1 MERNPSI
8 WLALAFVLGA
18 CSGEEAGVT
27 LSGAVARPGKY
38 AHRTGWAVADYV
50 KAAGGYTREAVV
62 NEGRLIRVIRDS
74 VTNEETNRSWW
85 PLVSSPRVVA
95 GDLILVPLRTYTVR
109 MDSVRAIEDL
119 SIQWQEREYRVPRGW
134 MAEGRTSAGVMVV
147 SIIGVGTVFGNGDGE
162 AMGRFQYLYLHL
174 HPEVFHE
181 LALPG
186 GSPVSNRL
194 VLEDARGV
202 HQSVFPRLRHRSGE
216 RAEMPPEGH
225 MRVLAG
231 VWPKPRSK
239 ASPGS
244 GMRKRKYKDGREWT
258 TFPDGRQRTVFP
270 HGRVEVEFA
279 DGSRKTHHPDGG
291 VESTDAGGNVRVT
304 HPDGRISATFAD
316 GNREERLI
324 DGRIVQHFKTG
335 TRRTI
340 FPGGTEKTQFADGTV
355 HVKRRDGTVEMSFPE
370 GASETR
376 HADGRITAVTR
387 DGHRVTIFPNGRRL
401 TRAADGT
408 VLEEF
413 ADGRRVQSG
422 PDGERVEVFIDGTR
436 RTALKNGATVIEK
449 PDGSRVER
457 HADGTIIEITPDGR
471 RVQTGVDG
479 IRLETRPDGT
489 EIQTDTAGNRLETF
503 PDGRRTQTDV
513 EGNRVEEF
521 PDGMRIKTFANAYR
535 YWGPLRDD
543 LAAVDETPGQ
553 LAPGGRLRVS
563 GAVHSDPEDLMAAV
577 FRLPDGSVFEIP
589 AERVNGRFSC
599 VFPESVFTAPGHY
612 RLQVRA
618 QRTGGSV
625 VMADRALVVGNPPPL
640 EKMVLAVM
648 PFRGADDARDRFK
661 KMVHGVRSRLGLP
674 ELDTDARLAEI
685 AGAKIWDVMASG
697 AFASEPA
704 HAGEESF
711 ARGPSVEEVFTF
723 LMLSG
728 AHRKGILNEEWTRWG
743 VAVQQDGDDVLVVMA
758 FDTG

>member
-1 MERNPSI
+1 MKRNPSI
-8 WLALAFVLGA
+8 WLALALVTGA
-18 CSGEEAGVT
+18 CAGERAEVT

-38 AHRTGWAVADYV
+38 AHRTEWAVADYV
-50 KAAGGYTREAVV
+50 EDAGGYTREAVV
-62 NEGRLIRVIRDS
+62 NEGKLIRVLRDS
-74 VTNEETNRSWW
+74 VTNEETKRSWW
-85 PLVSSPRVVA
+85 PLVSSPPVAA
-95 GDLILVPLRTYTVR
+95 GDLILVPFRTYAVR
-109 MDSVRAIEDL
+109 MDSVRPIEDL
-119 SIQWQEREYRVPRGW
+119 AIQWQEREYRVPRGW

-147 SIIGVGTVFGNGDGE
+147 SVIGVGTVVGSRNGE

-174 HPEVFHE
+174 HPDVYHK
-181 LALPG
+181 LDLPG
-186 GSPVSNRL
+186 ENPVRNRL
-194 VLEDARGV
+194 VLEDALGV
-202 HQSVFPRLRHRSGE
+202 HQSIFPGLRHRSGE
-216 RAEMPPEGH
+216 RAQMPPEGH
-225 MRVLAG
+225 LRVLAG

-244 GMRKRKYKDGREWT
+244 GMRKRKYRDGREWT

-270 HGRVEVEFA
+270 DGRVEVEFS
-279 DGSRKTHHPDGG
+279 DGSRKIHHADGR

-304 HPDGRISATFAD
+304 HPDGRISAAFAD

-340 FPGGTEKTQFADGTV
+340 FRDGKEKTRFADGTV
-355 HVKRRDGTVEMSFPE
+355 HVKHSDGTVEMSFPE

-387 DGHRVTIFPNGRRL
+387 DGHRVTVFPNGRRL
-401 TRAADGT
+401 TRAANGT

-422 PDGERVEVFIDGTR
+422 PGGERVEVFIDGTR
-436 RTALKNGATVIEK
+436 RTALKDGAAVIEK
-449 PDGSRVER
+449 PDGSRIER
-457 HADGTIIEITPDGR
+457 HADGTIIEMYPDGR
-471 RVQTGVDG
+471 RVQTDVDG

-489 EIQTDTAGNRLETF
+489 EIQTDTGGNRLETF
-503 PDGRRTQTDV
+503 PDGRRTQTDA

-521 PDGMRIKTFANAYR
+521 PDGTQIKTFADAYR
-535 YWGPLRDD
+535 YWGPLTDD
-543 LAAVDETPGQ
+543 LVAVDETPGQ
-553 LAPGGRLRVS
+553 LAPGSRLRVS
-563 GAVHSDPEDLMAAV
+563 GAVHSDTQDLIAAV
-577 FRLPDGSVFEIP
+577 FRLPDGSVFEVP
-589 AERVNGRFSC
+589 AEQEKGRFAC
-599 VFPESVFTAPGHY
+599 VFPESVFTTPGHY

-625 VMADRALVVGNPPPL
+625 VTADRALVVGNPPPL

-648 PFRGADDARDRFK
+648 PFRGADDARERFE

-674 ELDTDARLAEI
+674 ELDTHARLVEI
-685 AGAKIWDVMASG
+685 AGAKIWDVMAG
-697 AFASEPA
+697 DAFTSEPV

-743 VAVQQDGDDVLVVMA
+743 VAVQQDGDDILVVMA